1 MKTCFLCTQPIR
13 PGQPTHE
20 HHAERLRSEGGT
32 TTETVHASCHALFH
46 SQNGQFREWGRQGG
60 KIAAFTRRWSFNL
73 RNVATH
79 PAYEFDRQYYRALYA
94 PKGAAYV

>member
-1 MKTCFLCTQPIR
+1 MRCCLCPHPIR
-13 PGQPTHE
+13 EGDEVEYHHPVYKSRGGQEVKPAHKACHRA
-20 HHAERLRSEGGT
+20 HHAPD
-32 TTETVHASCHALFH
+32 FP
-46 SQNGQFREWGRQGG
+46 EWGRQGG
-60 KIAAFTRRWSFNL
+60 KIAALTRRWSLNL